1 MAPLLEEQTE
11 LNPQAFI
18 LTSRTLEKF
27 EDIRLRVPDAFEQVY
42 QLLVNA
48 QNSLFVPFLTKT
60 AHQFVG
66 FEFERQA
73 YQFFPYR
80 LAAMSLL
87 LKGLGPS
94 EFGPRYVAAI
104 SKMSKIFAEKAPKW
118 GLESGVIEGA
128 FSRYLSGAIGMLRVG
143 TDALRQENVV
153 KVTNVLKSITK
164 VDFGLTAL
172 VLVFEDSIIPE
183 RWIVQETFVM
193 TSKALDE
200 YQNAVSALF
209 ENRKAPAPIAGSLGI
224 EGDVDQAL
232 ESFSKGLQSL
242 FTK

>member
-1 MAPLLEEQTE
+1 LGVGLNRFFVPETNGEALLED
-11 LNPQAFI
+11 PFI
-18 LTSRTLEKF
+18 QG
-27 EDIRLRVPDAFEQVY
+27 LR
-42 QLLVNA
+42 
-48 QNSLFVPFLTKT
+48 PFL
-60 AHQFVG
+60 
-66 FEFERQA
+66 RQLDWE
-73 YQFFPYR
+73 QWQSILKR
-80 LAAMSLL
+80 LAAISDHVSS
-87 LKGLGPS
+87 GNGHGASVSTAPAVSSGAIGASDAPSCDGPPV
-94 EFGPRYVAAI
+94 FGPRYVAAI